1 MIKTNYETKEIEI
14 VSSKTLDKIFDQPCV
29 DALVRCETTDEFVF
43 QEIFKKNTYRKL
55 DIQRNDVVLD
65 LGLNIGAFTLYAIKS
80 KASEVYSY
88 EPCPENFAFAK
99 HNIGLNFPIC
109 LYEENL
115 FNKAVVGNNDK
126 IRPFS
131 INVKRNKGGHSL
143 VAKKGRDTIN
153 VECENFND
161 ILKDKKPDII
171 KMDIEGG
178 EYELL
183 TNVDHEL
190 LKGVRELILEF
201 HHAHLNDIE
210 SRSKYREVI
219 NILKKCFYFVN
230 YKEETKKAWVT
241 IVHCKQ
247 W

>member
-1 MIKTNYETKEIEI
+1 MIETKYETKEIEI
-14 VSSKTLDKIFDQPCV
+14 TSSKSLNEKFVTPSV
-29 DALVRCETTDEFVF
+29 SALVRCETTDEYVY

-55 DIQRNDVVLD
+55 DIQRGDVVLD

-80 KASEVYSY
+80 GASVIYSY
-88 EPCPENFAFAK
+88 EPCPENFALAK
-99 HNIGLNFPIC
+99 HNIGMNFPIC

-115 FNKAVVGNNDK
+115 FNKAVIGNNDK
-126 IRPFS
+126 TRPFS

-143 VAKKGRDTIN
+143 VEKRGRDTIN
-153 VECENFND
+153 VECENFNYILRD
-161 ILKDKKPDII
+161 IKPDVI

-183 TNVDHEL
+183 THVDHNL

-210 SRSKYREVI
+210 SRDKYTEVI
-219 NILKKCFYFVN
+219 NVLKKCFYNVD
-230 YKEETKKAWVT
+230 YKEHTKKAWVT
-241 IVHCKQ
+241 IVHCWQ